1 MHSESDG
8 QHFYSRYLWL
18 VVFVPSEDLEYVP
31 WEMRKKPV
39 ARSYK
44 TQRKLHFWQEQVLQ
58 WFVAGAACQCHQHH
72 INQ

>member
-31 WEMRKKPV
+31 WEMRKMLKFDYV
-39 ARSYK
+39 DSLVTLSTIK
-44 TQRKLHFWQEQVLQ
+44 
-58 WFVAGAACQCHQHH
+58 
-72 INQ
+72 